1 MSPQIDFS
9 TKLVCSIEKGIVK
22 RQFPFGNIKNCHN
35 AGGTRFTVLF
45 KDHHDYELEAMSP
58 QDKQKVSLDIFDAAR
73 TLTHQYSCQTNG
85 CLSPTWTQP
94 VCY

>member
-22 RQFPFGNIKNCHN
+22 RQFPFQNIKNCHD
-35 AGGTRFTVLF
+35 AAGTRLTVLF

-58 QDKQKVSLDIFDAAR
+58 QDKQKVSLSINDAGR
-73 TLTHQYSCQTNG
+73 TVTE
-85 CLSPTWTQP
+85 
-94 VCY
+94 